1 MPTQVG
7 PVKIIDSIQL
17 SGELLVTGTILELL
31 EEFSSKFIAFYSSTT
46 LHCMNRY
53 ALLHHTALWL

>member
-17 SGELLVTGTILELL
+17 SGELIVTGTILELL
-31 EEFSSKFIAFYSSTT
+31 EEFSSKCIAFYSSAT
-46 LHCMNRY
+46 LHCMN
-53 ALLHHTALWL
+53 